1 MSLLQPTVLHLLS
14 SLTGDS
20 MSRPFV
26 LTGSGRQLE
35 VVSAIQLYSG
45 CQKKRSDIQ
54 TFFLQPY
61 NPLCRNSAIRNII
74 MKSGIK
80 KKGMMK
86 SDNNKT
92 KDELL
97 REVKDLKSQIN
108 ERAACLE
115 QECLER
121 CRTEEELRLAQV
133 IIDNSPVVLFRRMA
147 GEKPKLVYVSDNVR
161 QMGYTAREFL
171 DDKIHFKDIVHPDD
185 FERIGEEIKQYAE
198 EDVEEY
204 TQFYRIIT
212 KNGQIRWVEDQ
223 TSVVRDDKGNKIF
236 NQGLLV
242 DITSRKLAEDAL
254 RKSEEKFR
262 RIVETAGEGFI
273 LMDEDLKIMDA
284 NDAYCKLLGYSR
296 DEVIGKTPLDLA
308 TEEFRQYMANDS
320 EEILAKEYRE
330 LEGTVVAKDGRHV
343 PILVHGSTL
352 RGDQGEIIGNMAFI
366 TDMTEHKKALALA
379 GEVQKSLLPQSK
391 PDVQGLDIAGRNV
404 SCDEIGGDYFD
415 FLWRREN
422 PDGPFTIA
430 VGDITGH
437 GVDSALL
444 MTSARAFLR
453 MRASQPGTMAEVI
466 TAMNRHLTQD
476 VLETGRFMTLF
487 YLTVDPQKNRMNW
500 VRAGHDPAILYDP
513 QQDAFEELKGS
524 GLALGV
530 NAAFEYAENHRRG
543 LANGQIIAIG
553 TDGIWEAFNKKGKMF
568 GKQRFRDIIRQNAK
582 RGADDILNGVYNEIR
597 QFTEGQKSEDDITL
611 VIVKVNKPE

>member
-1 MSLLQPTVLHLLS
+1 
-14 SLTGDS
+14 
-20 MSRPFV
+20 
-26 LTGSGRQLE
+26 
-35 VVSAIQLYSG
+35 
-45 CQKKRSDIQ
+45 
-54 TFFLQPY
+54 
-61 NPLCRNSAIRNII
+61 
-74 MKSGIK
+74 
-80 KKGMMK
+80 MK

-92 KDELL
+92 KDELI
-97 REVKDLKSQIN
+97 RELKALKSQIS

-185 FERIGEEIKQYAE
+185 IDRIGGEIGQYAE

-212 KNGQIRWVEDQ
+212 KDGQIRWVEDQ

-242 DITSRKLAEDAL
+242 DITSRKLAEDAV

-284 NDAYCKLLGYSR
+284 NEAYCKLLGYSR
-296 DEVIGKTPLDLA
+296 DEIIGKTPLDLA
-308 TEEFRQYMANDS
+308 TEEFRQYMANNR
-320 EEILAKEYRE
+320 EEILVKEYRE

-422 PDGPFTIA
+422 PDGPFTVA

-466 TAMNRHLTQD
+466 TAMNLHLTQD

-487 YLTVDPQKNRMNW
+487 YLTVDPQKDRMNW

-524 GLALGV
+524 GVALGV
-530 NAAFEYAENHRRG
+530 NAAFEYAENHRKG

-582 RGADDILNGVYNEIR
+582 RGADDILNGVYNEIS

-611 VIVKVNKPE
+611 VIIKINKP